1 MLQPNMPSI
10 DDQEGKTV
18 PAGLP
23 SVIDAHVHIFPRSI
37 FAAVWKWFEENAW
50 RIRYQIPSAEVIN
63 FLLGHGI
70 KHIVAYQYAHKPGI
84 SRGLNAYMTEKCKEY
99 EGRVTGL
106 ATVLPGEKDAQEIL
120 QEAFDN
126 GLAGLK
132 LHSHVQ
138 CFDVNS
144 RDMMPLYEC
153 CSVNKKPIVMH
164 VGREPKSPAYHCD
177 PYKLCNVEKLARVLL
192 DFPDLKICVPHLGF
206 DETAGYRKL
215 IEKYDNL
222 WVDTT
227 MAISGYFP
235 LEEEIDLGLY
245 RPDRVMYGSDFPSIP
260 YNWDREIKIL
270 QEMDLPSLVLEKIL
284 SGNAVDFFNL

>member
-1 MLQPNMPSI
+1 MPSI